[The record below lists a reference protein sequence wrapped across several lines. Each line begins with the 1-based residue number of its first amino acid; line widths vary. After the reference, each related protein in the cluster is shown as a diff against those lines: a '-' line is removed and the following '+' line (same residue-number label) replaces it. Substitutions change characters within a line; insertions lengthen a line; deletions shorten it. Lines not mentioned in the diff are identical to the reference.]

1 MCVHMSVSV
10 GVSFPLSVH
19 VMLRHF
25 ASPGTAL
32 MVFLA
37 RSRSPSCA
45 AENGTMPK
53 LKKKQRVERE
63 VAALAVAPPPVEVE
77 EVPPSNR
84 LFVQNLP
91 EECPELALSVLF
103 QRFPGFKEVRM
114 VPGKK
119 GIAFVEFS
127 TDVEAGVAMTGLQLF
142 KITPDHMMQISY
154 AK

>member
-1 MCVHMSVSV
+1 VFS
-10 GVSFPLSVH
+10 L
-19 VMLRHF
+19 
-25 ASPGTAL
+25 AEGTD
-32 MVFLA
+32 
-37 RSRSPSCA
+37 A
-45 AENGTMPK
+45 APK
-53 LKKKQRVERE
+53 LKKKQRMDQE
-63 VAALAVAPPPVEVE
+63 VAASATVVVPVVEVE
-77 EVPPSNR
+77 QVPPSNR

-103 QRFPGFKEVRM
+103 QRFPGYKEVRM

-142 KITPDHMMQISY
+142 KITPEHMMQISY

>member
-1 MCVHMSVSV
+1 
-10 GVSFPLSVH
+10 
-19 VMLRHF
+19 
-25 ASPGTAL
+25 
-32 MVFLA
+32 
-37 RSRSPSCA
+37 
-45 AENGTMPK
+45 MPK